1 MSHSITI
8 KLNKPANEFAAG
20 ESIGFNIRGGV
31 QYYDRKTKQKEWT
44 NYSAVI
50 FAKAERQIDY
60 YRQVLIENAVVELGC
75 KQLKIDVYDG
85 QNGQVLSL
93 EMIDAWV
100 GSVNQSAPRQEQA
113 TQQPQVTQV
122 SNSNDYFDDNLIPF

>member
-122 SNSNDYFDDNLIPF
+122 SNNVDLNADIDW

>member
-8 KLNKPANEFAAG
+8 KLNKPANEFVAG

-31 QYYDRKTKQKEWT
+31 QYYDHKNKQKEWT

-122 SNSNDYFDDNLIPF
+122 SNNVDLNADIDW

>member
-8 KLNKPANEFAAG
+8 KLSKPANEFAAG

-75 KQLKIDVYDG
+75 KHLKIDVYDG

-100 GSVNQSAPRQEQA
+100 GSVNQSAPRQEQSA
-113 TQQPQVTQV
+113 QQPQVTQV
-122 SNSNDYFDDNLIPF
+122 SNNVDLNADIDW

>member
-31 QYYDRKTKQKEWT
+31 QYYDRKSKQKEWT

-122 SNSNDYFDDNLIPF
+122 SNNVDLNADIDW

>member
-8 KLNKPANEFAAG
+8 KLNKPANEFPAG

-60 YRQVLIENAVVELGC
+60 YRQVLIEGAVVELGC

-100 GSVNQSAPRQEQA
+100 GSVNQSAPRQDNAMATSNLKPLQA
-113 TQQPQVTQV
+113 GP
-122 SNSNDYFDDNLIPF
+122 DIGDDINW

>member
-8 KLNKPANEFAAG
+8 KLNKPANEFVAG

-122 SNSNDYFDDNLIPF
+122 SNNVDLNADIDW